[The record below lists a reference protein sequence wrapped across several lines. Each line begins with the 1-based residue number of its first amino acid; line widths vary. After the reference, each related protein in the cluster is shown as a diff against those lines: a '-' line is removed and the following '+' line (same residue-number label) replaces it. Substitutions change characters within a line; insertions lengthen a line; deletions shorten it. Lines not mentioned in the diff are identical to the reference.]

1 MFDLDLYAQL
11 GVSPDATE
19 VDLRA
24 AWRDRAFALH
34 PDRNPGSD
42 GFAFR
47 QAAEAWS
54 ILSDAGQRARYDQ
67 MRGGLVA
74 SPRPPAPPVHTPAWE
89 ARGWAQERQR
99 QEAHAAWRHEELRQ
113 AQAAARR
120 RQYEADQA
128 ADEDSFCV
136 LGEWTRDGTMR
147 NGGVGRRR
155 W

>member
-1 MFDLDLYAQL
+1 VFDLDLYAQL

-74 SPRPPAPPVHTPAWE
+74 SPRPPAPPVHSPWE
-89 ARGWAQERQR
+89 SRGWAQERQR

-128 ADEDSFCV
+128 ADEESFCV